1 MPPLSAPTADPT
13 KAMEAFRAHA
23 SMRLTRLDML
33 DRFVEGTQYD
43 GRVHFFDDSDTP
55 LLERAPYIVFQT
67 VQSAIRSHSSMVL
80 GQGRFPLITTNPGEN
95 DEEEDESDGAGAD
108 SDDGPKSSK
117 KKASKKTKPGSGSRS
132 TSRDPSGFGLDE
144 DDSATIDRF
153 IRKISKQV
161 KLPLAGAKDLRA
173 AMGCGTSVAIVHVK
187 KGKLEI
193 TIAHA
198 KHCEAKREST
208 TDPDEITSLEIQY
221 PYLDPYKRE
230 EDGKPA
236 IRCKLYRRVI
246 DTMTD
251 TVYEPLDAPDT
262 GRTPTLDSWK
272 IKQQVK
278 HGFGFC
284 PVRWYKYMAREDGT
298 AKPDGHAIHELI
310 LDEITALDF
319 SVSQRHR
326 AVLYTSDP
334 IITEIGVDPGYS
346 PTKLIEVPNGSY
358 NLSREASAKLGPEGR
373 LAETQNGMYRQPNKG
388 AGKMGRKRAPGMAYQ
403 YPQGATVS
411 FMTLPGDALK
421 ASSDWATELE
431 TKIKEWLSWVP
442 LDPATMAGS
451 AALSGKALEMLLK
464 RQVDYDL
471 EVRTDYGD
479 HGLLP
484 LIDLL
489 LRVAYTIGKD
499 PARRKGF
506 FLDGLDEALPI
517 LKRFEREQELASAV
531 EVVTPIRPASPGY
544 GQRPEL
550 GPGFGAAVPPR
561 LSPLAAGSGAGPSGT
576 AAAPPAAPAPM
587 TTTVW
592 MSPEIDLV
600 WGDFFPSTAVD
611 QKAIGDN
618 IRADLGSGLIT
629 KATAVT
635 ALAPF
640 YDIKDAAGYVETL
653 KEEEDQKTADLHAA
667 NALLAPPGQPGAAP
681 AGPSA
686 PPGQPRPPAL
696 PRAPAVKPKPAPP
709 SAVLPPGRMTG
720 GSRTRN
726 APALPVS

>member
-1 MPPLSAPTADPT
+1 MPPPSAQTADPT

-33 DRFVEGTQYD
+33 DRYVEGTQYE
-43 GRVHFFDDSDTP
+43 GRTGFFDDSDTP
-55 LLERAPYIVFQT
+55 LLDRAPCLVFQT
-67 VQSAIRSHSSMVL
+67 TQSAIRSHASMVL
-80 GQGRFPLITTNPGEN
+80 GQGRFPLITTNPGED
-95 DEEEDESDGAGAD
+95 DEEDDADGAGDDDSED

-117 KKASKKTKPGSGSRS
+117 PPVPKAKPGARGAK
-132 TSRDPSGFGLDE
+132 TSAAPKDPSGFGLGE
-144 DDSATIDRF
+144 DDSAAIDRL

-161 KLPLAGAKDLRA
+161 KLPLAAAKDLRA
-173 AMGCGTSVAIVHVK
+173 AMGCGSSVAIVHVK
-187 KGKLEI
+187 KGKLCV
-193 TIAHA
+193 TVAKA
-198 KHCEAKREST
+198 KHCEPKRENPN
-208 TDPDEITSLEIQY
+208 DAEEITSLEVTY
-221 PYLDPYKRE
+221 PYLDEYKN
-230 EDGKPA
+230 DQGKPA
-236 IRCKLYRRVI
+236 MRCKLYRRVI
-246 DTMTD
+246 DAQTD
-251 TVYEPLDAPDT
+251 TVYEPIIAPEA
-262 GRTPTLDSWK
+262 GITPTVDSWQV
-272 IKQQVK
+272 KQQVK

-284 PVRWYKYMAREDGT
+284 PVRWYKYMASEDGC

-319 SVSQRHR
+319 TVSQRHR

-346 PTKLIEVPNGSY
+346 PTKLIEVATGSF
-358 NLSREASAKLGPEGR
+358 NLSREMGAKLGPEGR
-373 LAETQNGMYRQPNKG
+373 LAETQNGMWRAPNKG

-403 YPQGATVS
+403 YPQGAVVD

-421 ASSDWATELE
+421 AGSDWATELE

-451 AALSGKALEMLLK
+451 AAMSGKALEMLLK

-484 LIDLL
+484 LVDLL

-506 FLDGLDEALPI
+506 FLDGLDEAMPI
-517 LKRFEREQELASAV
+517 LKRFEREQELAAAV
-531 EVVTPIRPASPGY
+531 EVVTPPKPASPGY
-544 GQRPEL
+544 GQKPEL
-550 GPGFGAAVPPR
+550 GPMAMA
-561 LSPLAAGSGAGPSGT
+561 LAAKP
-576 AAAPPAAPAPM
+576 APPAAPAPT

-600 WGDFFPSTAVD
+600 WGEFFPSTAVD

-640 YDIKDAAGYVETL
+640 YDIKDAATYVETL
-653 KEEEDQKTADLHAA
+653 KEEEEQKTADLHEA
-667 NALLAPPGQPGAAP
+667 NALLAPPGSPGGPGQPG
-681 AGPSA
+681 A
-686 PPGQPRPPAL
+686 PPGQPKPPAL
-696 PRAPAVKPKPAPP
+696 PRAPTVKPKPAPP
-709 SAVLPPGRMTG
+709 SAVLPPGRMIG
-720 GSRTRN
+720 ARTRN
-726 APALPVS
+726 APALPVSTT